1 MKRIKLRFIENIE
14 VGFTDREQALKRVGE
29 WAERGMVNVQVVY
42 GPEGCGKTAWLMQG
56 AELLKE
62 HGFDVIYI
70 NPIERGFYA
79 EIGIRDVKARLLEV
93 LKEAAEET
101 WVRVAWIV
109 IDVARELI
117 KAGRRRLAV
126 LADDVFQ
133 AIGLDKAAIYVKGLL
148 GLIEYPPSSYDVI
161 VTVVATSE
169 GMSRREI
176 GRHRWADLI
185 SMWNMGREG
194 FHELY
199 SQIPGEKPHFEEIW
213 RLTGGNPKALTEIY
227 RAGWDI
233 EIAIE
238 RIISRKGLRGFIRAL
253 GENERRWL
261 GEAVESPDTLFTR
274 ERISFME
281 ELARLNLVINDIPPR
296 KDYLWIDNPP
306 PEKDLEIGIGKYVA
320 WQTPLHREAVKKV
333 LEELSIL

>member
-1 MKRIKLRFIENIE
+1 MKRIKLRFIEDIE
-14 VGFTDREQALKRVGE
+14 VVFIDREQALKRVGE

-42 GPEGCGKTAWLMQG
+42 GPEGCGKTAWLMQS

-169 GMSRREI
+169 GISRKEI

-185 SMWNMGREG
+185 SMWNMSREG

-238 RIISRKGLRGFIRAL
+238 RIISRKGLRGFIQAL

-281 ELARLNLVINDIPPR
+281 ELARLNLVIYDIPPR

-320 WQTPLHREAVKKV
+320 WQTPLHREAVKRV

>member
-1 MKRIKLRFIENIE
+1 MKRIKLRFIEDIE
-14 VGFTDREQALKRVGE
+14 VVFTDREQALKRVGE

-42 GPEGCGKTAWLMQG
+42 GPEGCGKTAWLMQS

-169 GMSRREI
+169 GISRKEI

-185 SMWNMGREG
+185 SMWNMSREG

-238 RIISRKGLRGFIRAL
+238 RIISRKGLRGFIQAL

-281 ELARLNLVINDIPPR
+281 ELARLNLVIYDIPPR

-320 WQTPLHREAVKKV
+320 WQTPLHREAVKRV

>member
-1 MKRIKLRFIENIE
+1 ML
-14 VGFTDREQALKRVGE
+14 
-29 WAERGMVNVQVVY
+29 Y
-42 GPEGCGKTAWLMQG
+42 
-56 AELLKE
+56 
-62 HGFDVIYI
+62 IY
-70 NPIERGFYA
+70 PIERGFYA

-161 VTVVATSE
+161 VIVVATSE
-169 GMSRREI
+169 GISRREI

-185 SMWNMGREG
+185 SMWNMSREG

-238 RIISRKGLRGFIRAL
+238 RIISRKGLRGFIQAL

-261 GEAVESPDTLFTR
+261 GEAVKSPDTLFTR

-281 ELARLNLVINDIPPR
+281 ELARLNLVIYDVPPR

-306 PEKDLEIGIGKYVA
+306 AEKDLEIGVGKYVA
-320 WQTPLHREAVKKV
+320 WQTPLRREAVKRV
-333 LEELSIL
+333 LEELSII

>member
-1 MKRIKLRFIENIE
+1 MKRIKLRFIEDIE
-14 VGFTDREQALKRVGE
+14 VVFTDREQALKRVGE

-42 GPEGCGKTAWLMQG
+42 GPEGYGKTAWLMQS

-169 GMSRREI
+169 GISRREI

-185 SMWNMGREG
+185 SMWNMSREG

-238 RIISRKGLRGFIRAL
+238 RIISRKGLRGFIQAL

-281 ELARLNLVINDIPPR
+281 ELARLNLVIYDIPPR

-320 WQTPLHREAVKKV
+320 WQTPLHREAVKRV